1 MWPVVKLAGILC
13 VVSAMGALQ
22 YAMPS
27 FTQSQQ
33 SVNGSAAAI
42 EQQPAVIT
50 LPANTGSWRVADP
63 YLAKRGSLYFSP
75 SDAEQSP
82 VYQASLGLKTQV
94 EIHVTGMVARTQVRQ
109 TFKNDQDEW
118 QNALYVFPLPENAA
132 VDHMQM
138 QVGERV
144 IEGQIKEK
152 QQAKKIFVAA
162 KQAGKKASL
171 VEQQRPNMFSN
182 HIANIAPGEQI
193 TVTIEYQQTLDYQQG
208 QYSLR
213 FPMTITPR
221 YVPSNNQQDA
231 GGDGMTDP
239 LVGELASTIAQVI
252 DVPTNVHQGEDS
264 NKSAADQQNTEDLDL
279 QVYLHAGVALE
290 QIDSAYHQIV
300 SQEESPGH
308 YHIALAQQTMANRDF
323 VLSWQPK
330 LSQTVQVSHF
340 QQQFNQQT
348 YGLIMIYPP
357 QDLSNSPALT
367 QDRDVIFVLDTSGSM
382 TGESILQ
389 AKQAL
394 LLALDEL
401 SVHDT
406 FNVIEFNSTAQR
418 LWPTSQAAESERLQE
433 ARDFIEN
440 LSANGGTEMAGALSL
455 ALEQSAHQDQND
467 RLKQVIFMTDGSVG
481 NENAL
486 MQLIQQ
492 KLGEA
497 RLFTVGIGS
506 APNSYFMSEAAQS
519 GKGTYTYIGAVSEV
533 KDKMLSLLQK
543 LAHPAVTDLHL
554 RLNGQRLDLQGQ
566 LESYPRTMSDLYLGE
581 PLVLSYQQTLS
592 AQSKQPAVSAESLS
606 LHGRFQKASWQQPL
620 TASTIQ
626 KQAGLNVLWARQK
639 ITQLS
644 RDLRTIGMDNRD
656 VERGKVIQ
664 QHITDTALSHHLVS
678 QFTSL
683 VAVDITPS
691 KPANLVSVDT
701 QVKNRAPL
709 NNPLLG
715 QLPQTATTADLQI
728 LIGLILLG
736 IAVCNRFI
744 GANRKRPRPC

>member
-22 YAMPS
+22 YAKPPV
-27 FTQSQQ
+27 TQAQ
-33 SVNGSAAAI
+33 SSINGSVPAI
-42 EQQPAVIT
+42 VQQPAVIT
-50 LPANTGSWRVADP
+50 LPANTGSWQVADP

-75 SDAEQSP
+75 SDTEQPP
-82 VYQASLGLKTQV
+82 VYHASLGLNTQV

-109 TFKNDQDEW
+109 TFKNDQDVW

-138 QVGERV
+138 QVSERV

-152 QQAKKIFVAA
+152 QQAKKIFEAA
-162 KQAGKKASL
+162 KQSGKKASL

-193 TVTIEYQQTLDYQQG
+193 TVTIEYQQTLAFQHG
-208 QYSLR
+208 KYSLR

-221 YVPSNNQQDA
+221 YMPSNNQHLTA
-231 GGDGMTDP
+231 ADGRADP
-239 LVGELASTIAQVI
+239 LAAEPDNT
-252 DVPTNVHQGEDS
+252 PTREAVYAHRGNDS
-264 NKSAADQQNTEDLDL
+264 NESSAYNHTIEDLDL

-290 QIDSAYHQIV
+290 QIDSAYHHIV
-300 SQEESPGH
+300 SQEESTGL
-308 YHIALAQQTMANRDF
+308 YHIQLAEQTLANRDF
-323 VLSWQPK
+323 ELSWQPK
-330 LSQTVQVSHF
+330 LSPSVQVSHF

-357 QDLSNSPALT
+357 QDLHSSAALT
-367 QDRDVIFVLDTSGSM
+367 QDRELIFVLDTSGSM

-418 LWPTSQAAESERLQE
+418 LWPTSQAAEAEWLQE
-433 ARDFIEN
+433 ARSFIEN

-455 ALEQSAHQDQND
+455 ALEQSLPQAQND
-467 RLKQVIFMTDGSVG
+467 RLKQVIFITDGSVG

-492 KLGEA
+492 QLGDA

-506 APNSYFMSEAAQS
+506 APNSYFMSEAAQT

-543 LAHPAVTDLHL
+543 LAHPALTDIYL
-554 RLNGQRLDLQGQ
+554 RFNDQRIDMLEQ
-566 LESYPRTMSDLYLGE
+566 LESYPRTMTDLYLGE
-581 PLVLSYQQTLS
+581 PLILSYRQTLP
-592 AQSKQPAVSAESLS
+592 AQNTLAAVSADSLS
-606 LHGRFQKASWQQPL
+606 LHGRFQQAPWQEQL

-644 RDLRTIGMDNRD
+644 RDLRTIAMDGSD
-656 VERGKVIQ
+656 AERVKDIQ
-664 QHITDTALSHHLVS
+664 QSITETALTHHLVS

-683 VAVDITPS
+683 VAVDISPS
-691 KPANLVSVDT
+691 KPAHLMSVDT
-701 QVKNRAPL
+701 VVKNRAPL

-715 QLPQTATTADLQI
+715 QLPQTATTADLQM
-728 LIGLILLG
+728 LVGLLLLG
-736 IAVCNRFI
+736 IALCNLFI
-744 GANRKRPRPC
+744 GANRKRLRPC

>member
-22 YAMPS
+22 YAKPPVIQA
-27 FTQSQQ
+27 QS
-33 SVNGSAAAI
+33 SINGSAPAI
-42 EQQPAVIT
+42 DQQPAVIT
-50 LPANTGSWRVADP
+50 LPANTGSWQVADP

-75 SDAEQSP
+75 SDTDPPP
-82 VYQASLGLKTQV
+82 VYRASLGLNTQV

-109 TFKNDQDEW
+109 TFKNDQDLW

-152 QQAKKIFVAA
+152 QQAKKIFEAA
-162 KQAGKKASL
+162 KKTGKKASL

-193 TVTIEYQQTLDYQQG
+193 TVTIEYQQTLAFQQG
-208 QYSLR
+208 KYSLR
-213 FPMTITPR
+213 FPMTITPL
-221 YVPSNNQQDA
+221 YMPSNKHHLADA
-231 GGDGMTDP
+231 DGRADP
-239 LVGELASTIAQVI
+239 LAAEPDDTLAQAVVAPVETHPD
-252 DVPTNVHQGEDS
+252 DVTNE
-264 NKSAADQQNTEDLDL
+264 SAAYHHKAEDLDL

-290 QIDSAYHQIV
+290 QIDSAYHRIV
-300 SQEESPGH
+300 SQIESTGL
-308 YHIALAQQTMANRDF
+308 YHIQLAEQTLANRDF
-323 VLSWQPK
+323 ELSWQPK
-330 LSQTVQVSHF
+330 LSQRVQVSHF

-357 QDLSNSPALT
+357 QDLHSSAALN
-367 QDRDVIFVLDTSGSM
+367 QDRELIFVLDTSGSM
-382 TGESILQ
+382 TGESIIQ

-418 LWPTSQAAESERLQE
+418 LWPTSQAAEAEWLQE
-433 ARDFIEN
+433 ARSFIEN

-455 ALEQSAHQDQND
+455 ALEQRLPQGQND
-467 RLKQVIFMTDGSVG
+467 RLKQVIFITDGSVG
-481 NENAL
+481 NENTL

-492 KLGEA
+492 QLGDA

-506 APNSYFMSEAAQS
+506 APNSYFMSEAAQT

-543 LAHPAVTDLHL
+543 LAHPALTDINV
-554 RLNGQRLDLQGQ
+554 RFNGQRLDMLAQ
-566 LESYPRTMSDLYLGE
+566 LESYPRTMTDLYLGE
-581 PLVLSYQQTLS
+581 PLILSYEQTLP
-592 AQSKQPAVSAESLS
+592 AQNTQAAVSTDALS
-606 LHGRFQKASWQQPL
+606 LHGRFQQAPWQQQL
-620 TASTIQ
+620 TASTLQ

-644 RDLRTIGMDNRD
+644 RDLRTITMDSSDADRAKD
-656 VERGKVIQ
+656 IQ
-664 QHITDTALSHHLVS
+664 QSITDIALTHHLVS

-683 VAVDITPS
+683 VAVDISPS
-691 KPANLVSVDT
+691 KPAHLMSVDT
-701 QVKNRAPL
+701 LVKNRAPL

-715 QLPQTATTADLQI
+715 QLPQTATTADLQM
-728 LIGLILLG
+728 LVGLILLG
-736 IAVCNRFI
+736 IALCNLFI
-744 GANRKRPRPC
+744 GANRKRLKAY